1 MDYEVTVD
9 DPKLFTKPWKT
20 AGLYRRT
27 KKGYEIMEYACAEG
41 SLTLENIFGK
51 PPSR

>member
-1 MDYEVTVD
+1 
-9 DPKLFTKPWKT
+9 LFTRPWKT
-20 AGLYRRT
+20 AGLYRRV
-27 KKGYEIMEYACAEG
+27 KKGYEMMEYACAEG